1 MSCPSTWR
9 FSTKEE
15 LMKKKIITAIAAV
28 LVILAIA
35 AAGFFGG
42 IRYVEV
48 QNEKKKPTVDTVSLT
63 EELAEISELASVEYS
78 YTNSVRFENHLD
90 FYGYKIPFTTNY
102 FVLTYD
108 GSIKAGVDLS
118 RAQIS
123 LEGEMITVTLPPA
136 VILSH
141 EIDYD
146 SMQATDE
153 TYSFFNRIDITDY
166 TSFTKDQ
173 NSKMEK
179 KALEAGLLQ
188 KARENAIL
196 AVREFIITSNPGFSV
211 VVI

>member
-1 MSCPSTWR
+1 MSCPSIWR

-42 IRYVEV
+42 IRYVKV

-63 EELAEISELASVEYS
+63 EKLAEISELASVEYS
-78 YTNSVRFENHLD
+78 YT
-90 FYGYKIPFTTNY
+90 
-102 FVLTYD
+102 
-108 GSIKAGVDLS
+108 
-118 RAQIS
+118 
-123 LEGEMITVTLPPA
+123 
-136 VILSH
+136 
-141 EIDYD
+141 

-166 TSFTKDQ
+166 TSFTTDQ

-196 AVREFIITSNPGFSV
+196 TVREFIITSNPGFSV

>member
-1 MSCPSTWR
+1 M
-9 FSTKEE
+9 
-15 LMKKKIITAIAAV
+15 
-28 LVILAIA
+28 
-35 AAGFFGG
+35 
-42 IRYVEV
+42 
-48 QNEKKKPTVDTVSLT
+48 
-63 EELAEISELASVEYS
+63 
-78 YTNSVRFENHLD
+78 
-90 FYGYKIPFTTNY
+90 
-102 FVLTYD
+102 
-108 GSIKAGVDLS
+108 
-118 RAQIS
+118 
-123 LEGEMITVTLPPA
+123 
-136 VILSH
+136 ILSH

-196 AVREFIITSNPGFSV
+196 TVREFIITSNPGFSV